1 MDRKQRSQLSPALSS
16 SDLVVAARS
25 EGSSAAAWA
34 STDAWWPVAQQVYRD
49 APLRASTRA
58 RTRAA
63 LARGPVD
70 DAVVALRRHGRDQV
84 DAPRRPQLVEER
96 GAASVAAARHKAATP
111 HRTARRTRHRATTS
125 GVAASARRHASE
137 FRGAPT
143 ATSRTATDDVLW
155 KSTCDGR
162 KLYDFH
168 HGAGPRRRAAVLFA
182 E

>member
-1 MDRKQRSQLSPALSS
+1 MRAVDRKQRSQLSPALSS

-49 APLRASTRA
+49 APLLASTRA
-58 RTRAA
+58 HSARPSRAA
-63 LARGPVD
+63 RWTMPSWRFADTGVIRSTPR
-70 DAVVALRRHGRDQV
+70 AVPSSSRN
-84 DAPRRPQLVEER
+84 
-96 GAASVAAARHKAATP
+96 AAQPSVAAARHRAATP

-143 ATSRTATDDVLW
+143 ATSRTATDDVV
-155 KSTCDGR
+155 SCDGR
-162 KLYDFH
+162 TTVQGRVDAPPCSSQSKT
-168 HGAGPRRRAAVLFA
+168 
-182 E
+182 

>member
-1 MDRKQRSQLSPALSS
+1 MRAVDRKQRSQLSPALSS

-49 APLRASTRA
+49 APLLASTRA
-58 RTRAA
+58 HSARPSRAA
-63 LARGPVD
+63 RWTMPSCRFADTGVIRSTPR
-70 DAVVALRRHGRDQV
+70 AVPSSSRN
-84 DAPRRPQLVEER
+84 
-96 GAASVAAARHKAATP
+96 AAQPSVAAARHKAATP

-143 ATSRTATDDVLW
+143 ATSRTATDDVA
-155 KSTCDGR
+155 SFCDGR
-162 KLYDFH
+162 TTC
-168 HGAGPRRRAAVLFA
+168 V
-182 E
+182 EINQ